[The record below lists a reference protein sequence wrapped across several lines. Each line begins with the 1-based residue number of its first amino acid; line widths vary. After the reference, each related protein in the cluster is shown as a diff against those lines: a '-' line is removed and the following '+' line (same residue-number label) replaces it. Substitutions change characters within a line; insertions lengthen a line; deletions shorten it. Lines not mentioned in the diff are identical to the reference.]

1 MFLGGSLNYGA
12 RKTAGPVP
20 FGAEGV
26 FSYYIPGIK
35 KTLAVMFSVPFNY
48 AVNSNWV
55 DVQLYEGTITANK
68 VLWYKM
74 YHNNPNKFKG
84 NNMWYEK
91 NLEPDL
97 GEKGIRAKFS
107 MSSSGQATIQME
119 ILPRKSSWWPFG

>member
-1 MFLGGSLNYGA
+1 
-12 RKTAGPVP
+12 
-20 FGAEGV
+20 
-26 FSYYIPGIK
+26 
-35 KTLAVMFSVPFNY
+35 MFSVPFNY

-68 VLWYKM
+68 GLWYKM

-91 NLEPDL
+91 NLEADR

>member
-1 MFLGGSLNYGA
+1 MNYGA

-20 FGAEGV
+20 YGAEGV
-26 FSYYIPGIK
+26 FTYYIPGIK

-55 DVQLYEGTITANK
+55 DVQLYEGTINANK

-74 YHNNPNKFKG
+74 YRDNPNKFKG

-91 NLEPDL
+91 NLEL
-97 GEKGIRAKFS
+97 GRGEKGIRAKFS
-107 MSSSGQATIQME
+107 MSSSGQATIQIQ
-119 ILPRKSSWWPFG
+119 ILPRKWWPFG